1 MISQYYRHLL
11 SILGFVV
18 AACSSI
24 SVALLWAAPPPTG
37 LKNID
42 PAALKA
48 TIVLILAFLGVVMPL
63 AAIFTPALR
72 WLVLKAT
79 VFAVAGLTNAVA
91 LSPELAVPFQDTTSV
106 IAVACGL
113 GMAVVSILAFM
124 DSVQKKNPQSKF

>member
-1 MISQYYRHLL
+1 MITQYYRPFL
-11 SILGFVV
+11 SILGFLV

-24 SVALLWAAPPPTG
+24 SVGLLWAAPPPAG

-48 TIVLILAFLGVVMPL
+48 TTVLILAFLGVVAPL
-63 AAIFTPALR
+63 AVVFTPALR
-72 WLVLKAT
+72 WLPLKAA
-79 VFAVAGLTNAVA
+79 VFAVAGFSNALA
-91 LSPELAVPFQDTTSV
+91 LSPDLAVPFQDTTSV

-113 GMAVVSILAFM
+113 GLAVISIMAFM

>member
-1 MISQYYRHLL
+1 MISQYYRHFLR
-11 SILGFVV
+11 ILGFVV
-18 AACSSI
+18 AACSAV

-42 PAALKA
+42 PAALKS
-48 TIVLILAFLGVVMPL
+48 TIVLLLAFLGVVAPL

-72 WLVLKAT
+72 LLVLKAA
-79 VFAVAGLTNAVA
+79 VFAVAGFANAVA

-113 GMAVVSILAFM
+113 GLAVISILAFM